1 MSWHNPPA
9 IYILSSCDVKYF
21 HCVQLFFFKGGRNSS
36 FSVLKPFKSSQK
48 SRTHNST
55 FRFTIINQLVTKI
68 NFKTYFKVPII
79 WVLLFPSVIF
89 KDKFRVL
96 KSSGAQSSPSLY
108 HKLPPSCPRSMRL
121 WIMEC
126 CHSETRDTIFR
137 IFKDASVTDE
147 KLFTLRIDF
156 CLSLG

>member
-21 HCVQLFFFKGGRNSS
+21 PCVLLFFFKGGRNSS

-96 KSSGAQSSPSLY
+96 KSSARPAYHGSQPAKEWTLSKSAICFGAMSPTFPQWLDQ
-108 HKLPPSCPRSMRL
+108 L
-121 WIMEC
+121 WWWEN
-126 CHSETRDTIFR
+126 
-137 IFKDASVTDE
+137 TD
-147 KLFTLRIDF
+147 R
-156 CLSLG
+156 CLKIKVNF